1 MFYTRKIILQRV
13 FRMPKTTE
21 KRNSNPLG
29 GFLAYLLS
37 IILSV
42 TVIVYLGYHFL
53 SGLGDELNTEFALM
67 ITEND
72 VTEFDAYVFRNET
85 VVYSTNAGGVGYI
98 FPDGTKVNSG
108 ADIAQIYGSVGHN
121 EETRNEIIAIDREI
135 ELLTQSN
142 STDGLAASDTQTIDN
157 RIYSYYMTI
166 RRNAEQGVYT
176 SLPKR
181 RDEFLTLI
189 NKRQVITG
197 KVQNYNSVIEDLQHQ
212 REYLTAGLDSVN
224 ETVTAPATGFFY
236 SSLDGYESVFT
247 PDALT
252 GLTLDRFD
260 SMVQTEP
267 RSYSASAI
275 GKIATDFRWYIAME
289 ADREDLRFYQ
299 EGYSYRVIFPYN
311 NDTQLTMKLS
321 DIVSHDGS
329 KRILLVFTSHEI
341 PDDFSFLRMQ
351 TVKVVRNSYT
361 GYKVPISSVR
371 LMDGQKGVFIL
382 VGKTVEFRYIDIIL
396 ECDGYY
402 IVAPRDPQN
411 DPDFAKKLGLY
422 DVIITGGRNL
432 HVGKIIS

>member
-1 MFYTRKIILQRV
+1 
-13 FRMPKTTE
+13 MPKTTE
-21 KRNSNPLG
+21 KRNNNPLG

-42 TVIVYLGYHFL
+42 TAIIYLGYHFL
-53 SGLGDELNTEFALM
+53 SGFGDEFSTEFALM

-85 VVYSTNAGGVGYI
+85 VVYSSNAGGVGYV
-98 FPDGTKVNSG
+98 FPDGSKVNSG
-108 ADIAQIYGSVGHN
+108 AEIAQIYGSVGHN
-121 EETRNEIIAIDREI
+121 EETRNEIIEIDREI
-135 ELLTQSN
+135 DLLMQSN
-142 STDGLAASDTQTIDN
+142 STDGLAASDTQTIDS
-157 RIYSYYMTI
+157 RIYNYYITI
-166 RRNAEQGVYT
+166 RKSAEQGVYT

-197 KVQNYNSVIEDLQHQ
+197 KVKDFNTEIDNLQRE

-224 ETVTAPATGFFY
+224 ETVCAPVTGFFY
-236 SSLDGYESVFT
+236 SSLDGYESLMSA
-247 PDALT
+247 DAIK

-260 SMVQTEP
+260 SMIQTEP
-267 RSYSASAI
+267 RSYSSNAI
-275 GKIATDFRWYIAME
+275 GKIVTDFRWYLVVE
-289 ADREDLRFYQ
+289 ATREDLRYYS
-299 EGYSYRVIFPYN
+299 EGYNYQIIFPYN
-311 NDTQLTMKLS
+311 NDTVLTMKLS
-321 DIVSHDGS
+321 DIVSPEGN
-329 KRILLVFTSHEI
+329 KRILLVFTAHQI

-361 GYKVPISSVR
+361 GYKVPRSAVR
-371 LMDGQKGVFIL
+371 LMDGKMGVYIII
-382 VGKTVEFRYIDIIL
+382 GKTVDFRYIDVIL

-432 HVGKIIS
+432 YVGKIIS